1 MNNMQVTEPIATRA
15 PEPDWSG
22 WENWLRSHLD
32 IEREIMTEAF
42 GEALGTVGHEL
53 GDRIG
58 ALELKVA
65 ELTGAIDILRGT
77 PAPPER
83 DTRALGE
90 LLSTERQEFRDLL
103 ERRTKEFE
111 LKLAELTGAID
122 ILRGTTPPPERDTR
136 ALGELLST
144 ERRKYRDLLERRT
157 RGFELKL
164 AELTGAI
171 DVLRGKEPPPHA
183 QFPSV
188 KAWQEDVVHHEGDI
202 VAFAGGTWQ
211 AQRDTARVP
220 GAQDWICLAAAG
232 CDGKTIDV
240 RGTFNETAEY
250 HRLDVVA
257 LNGSSFV
264 ALKDAPG
271 LCPGSGWQP
280 LASQGNCGPAG
291 KKGERGAQGPQG
303 TPGLS
308 GATIRDWKI
317 DREKYVATPL
327 ISDGRGGPPLELLG
341 LFQQFFADVQK

>member
-1 MNNMQVTEPIATRA
+1 MNNMQVTEPILTRA

-22 WENWLRSHLD
+22 WEKWLRSHLD
-32 IEREIMTEAF
+32 NEREFMIEVC
-42 GEALGTVGHEL
+42 GEALGITCQEL
-53 GDRIG
+53 RDRIS
-58 ALELKVA
+58 AL
-65 ELTGAIDILRGT
+65 
-77 PAPPER
+77 
-83 DTRALGE
+83 
-90 LLSTERQEFRDLL
+90 
-103 ERRTKEFE
+103 E

-122 ILRGTTPPPERDTR
+122 ILRGTRPPPERDTR

-144 ERRKYRDLLERRT
+144 ERREFGDLLERRT

-171 DVLRGKEPPPHA
+171 DILRGLQPPPPA
-183 QFPSV
+183 KFQTIR
-188 KAWQEDVVHHEGDI
+188 AWMEDTIYHEGTI

-220 GAQDWICLAAAG
+220 GAQDWVCLASAG
-232 CDGKTIDV
+232 RSFTV

-257 LNGSSFV
+257 LNGGSFI
-264 ALKDAPG
+264 AREDAPG
-271 LCPGSGWQP
+271 PCPGPGWQ
-280 LASQGNCGPAG
+280 LIASQGKRGAAG
-291 KKGERGAQGPQG
+291 EKGERGAQGPQG
-303 TPGLS
+303 NPGLS

-327 ISDGRGGPPLELLG
+327 MSNGRDGPPLELLG